1 MSDFIINAELRAE
14 AERLCDENDM
24 LQAENIRLRAERSV
38 MRGMLD
44 SGANDSRELVAK
56 LADYMTDNERLRK
69 LVQRMWPAFTGEK
82 RATFADRL
90 HVRAEIDEL
99 EITVTDESRANAS
112 E

>member
-1 MSDFIINAELRAE
+1 MSWEQRNAVFCNAQTDAQMAYIE
-14 AERLCDENDM
+14 AEREVNRLE
-24 LQAENIRLRAERSV
+24 AEYASLRMRITSLDAALEGMHLIREQDKA
-38 MRGMLD
+38 
-44 SGANDSRELVAK
+44 
-56 LADYMTDNERLRK
+56 DNERLRK

-99 EITVTDESRANAS
+99 EITVTDESRASAS